1 MMASRPVS
9 PKAPPPELVQAM
21 QAMRADDMQAALDI
35 AEAALPKANDRA
47 PFMALASLAALRLG
61 QPVRAIPYLRA
72 LLAQNPNDRG
82 AKANLANALIETGQM
97 EEALDIV
104 VGAPQA
110 LLARIEGYIH
120 QQLGRNDSAIAAYRR
135 AIADD
140 PDDLSSWNNLGNLLA
155 QTEDTD
161 AAIAAFERA
170 ITIAP
175 ADLPIYLNLAELLM
189 QAELH
194 EARFKTLLDAQK
206 IAPDDPRV
214 LTELGLAY
222 ARNDDLDTAIA
233 MFERAID
240 RSPEFGNAHIELG
253 MMYESLNRVDD
264 LAALIARIDPAKA
277 PPEFAFLLAWQAR
290 REGRFDDA
298 AALAAQ
304 IPESIHPMRRFH
316 LIGGIADRRGDAATA
331 FPAFERMNREALAA
345 SRPLSGPTYRTLVE
359 RDLALWDDAW
369 RSEWRDVGP
378 IDDGHTD
385 PIFLVGFPRSGTTL
399 LDTMLMGLPEL
410 SVLEERPMAARTV
423 RLVEGEDIRTLS
435 ADRIVELRA
444 AYFGFAREFG
454 WDESRR
460 LVDKH
465 PLNMERIPFLHR
477 LFPDARFILA
487 ERHPYDVV
495 LSCFMANFTVNL
507 AMRSFTSLD
516 EAARTYDAVFSAWHR
531 GLDLFPAVSWRPI
544 RYERL
549 VEDSEAELAP
559 LVDWLG
565 LDWHDNLRDHTQMA
579 QSRGRVRTASYSQ
592 IGEKL
597 YTRAADRWR
606 RYADHLE
613 PVMPI
618 LRPWADRMGYAVE

>member
-21 QAMRADDMQAALDI
+21 QAMRADDMQSALAI

-47 PFMALASLAALRLG
+47 PYMALASLAALRLG
-61 QPVRAIPYLRA
+61 QPERAIPYLRA

-82 AKANLANALIETGQM
+82 AKANLANALIEIGQL

-135 AIADD
+135 AITDD
-140 PDDLSSWNNLGNLLA
+140 PNDLSSWNNLGNLLA
-155 QTEDTD
+155 QTDDTD
-161 AAIAAFERA
+161 GAIAAFERA
-170 ITIAP
+170 ITLAP

-206 IAPDDPRV
+206 IAPDDQRV

-264 LAALIARIDPAKA
+264 LAALIARVDADQA

-298 AALAAQ
+298 AALAEA
-304 IPESIHPMRRFH
+304 IPETIHPMRRFH
-316 LIGGIADRRGDAATA
+316 LIGGIADRRGDAVTA
-331 FPAFERMNREALAA
+331 FPAFERMNSEALAVA
-345 SRPLSGPTYRTLVE
+345 RPLDGPSYRTLVDH
-359 RDLALWDDAW
+359 DLEKWTDDWASGWTEAL
-369 RSEWRDVGP
+369 P
-378 IDDGHTD
+378 DDGYRD
-385 PIFLVGFPRSGTTL
+385 PVFLVGFPRSGTTL
-399 LDTMLMGLPEL
+399 LDTMLMGLPNL
-410 SVLEERPMAARTV
+410 SVLEERPMVARTV
-423 RLVEGEDIRTLS
+423 KLLGDDHLPTLTS
-435 ADRIVELRA
+435 ARVTELRA
-444 AYFGFAREFG
+444 AYFGFAEEFG
-454 WDESRR
+454 WDPGRR

-465 PLNMERIPFLHR
+465 PLNMERVPTIHR
-477 LFPDARFILA
+477 LFPNAQFILA

-507 AMRSFTSLD
+507 AMRSFTSLE
-516 EAARTYDAVFSAWHR
+516 EAARTYDAVFTAWHR
-531 GLDLFPAVSWRPI
+531 GKALFPIAAHPI

-549 VEDSEAELAP
+549 VADAAAELEP
-559 LVDWLG
+559 LVEWLDERWNDD
-565 LDWHDNLRDHTQMA
+565 LLDHTETA
-579 QSRGRVRTASYSQ
+579 RKRGRVRTASYSQ

-606 RYADHLE
+606 RYTDFLE
-613 PVMPI
+613 PVLPI
-618 LRPWADRMGYAVE
+618 LRPWAERMGYDAE